1 MKFDRRAFN
10 RGGAWGACMLLC
22 LAALACG
29 TADGKDDGAADGK
42 DGGAKKLT
50 LDDLFPTDRV
60 LDIQIEVS
68 SQDWNT
74 LRHQT
79 RNGHRGQRG
88 SSKPFTY
95 VPARVTIDGVQFP
108 NVAIRKK
115 GFIGSISSS
124 RPSLKVKLNYTDK
137 EANIGGLNLLTLNNN
152 KQDPSQIDQYLGY
165 RLFNE
170 AGSPAPRCAFAE
182 VSVNGRS
189 LGVYSHVEG
198 VRSHF
203 LKQHF
208 GDNGGVLYEGT
219 TIDFHPGSEHGFEHE
234 RGDDALGKD
243 RIRQLSAVLT
253 GSNPSAIEI
262 GNHIDLDSF
271 YKFWA
276 LEGLIGFGDG
286 YTGNMNNYFF
296 YLNPATDKFHF
307 IPWGADASFRKY
319 SHVEGRDPS
328 APISVKMRGAIANA
342 LYQTQEGREGYRKA
356 MLELLNKRWNEEAM
370 AAEIDRVGKM
380 IEPYLNREQR
390 NAHNEVGGRRGFRGE
405 LEDVRSFIL
414 TRRGDIMGEIAG
426 GMPIWSHRSSRGFHA
441 HAAHRAV
448 QIQVQPQQ
456 PQPPQPPQLP
466 NTGIWRDARMGDVKA
481 AERRIAHG
489 ADVNERDRMYHLAP
503 LGWAAIY
510 GQTEVARALLDNG
523 ADVNIIDRSG
533 NTPLHTAAF
542 LGDVET
548 AKLLIENGAN
558 IRAKNHEGNIPA
570 ASTNAPFEITSFIG
584 AVFQIKIDRRR
595 FGAIEKG
602 RKEIIQLLNSQ

>member
-1 MKFDRRAFN
+1 MKLYRKTSN
-10 RGGAWGACMLLC
+10 RGGAWVACILLC
-22 LAALACG
+22 LAALAG
-29 TADGKDDGAADGK
+29 GAADGKDDGAT
-42 DGGAKKLT
+42 KLT

-60 LDIQIEVS
+60 LDIQIFVD
-68 SQDWNT
+68 QRDWDT

-79 RNGHRGQRG
+79 RHGRHGVHGHWGQSG

-95 VPARVTIDGVQFP
+95 VPARVTIDGVLFP

-137 EANIGGLNLLTLNNN
+137 EAHIGGLNLLTLNNN

-182 VSVNGRS
+182 VSVNGSS
-189 LGVYSHVEG
+189 LGLYSHVEG
-198 VRSHF
+198 ARSHF

-208 GDNGGVLYEGT
+208 GDNSGVLYEGT
-219 TIDFHPGSEHGFEHE
+219 TIDFYPGNEHGFEHE
-234 RGDDALGKD
+234 SGDDALGKD

-253 GSNPSAIEI
+253 GPNPSPIEI
-262 GNHIDLDSF
+262 GNHVDLDSF

-286 YTGNMNNYFF
+286 YTGNTNNYFF

-319 SHVEGRDPS
+319 SHVEHGDPS
-328 APISVKMRGAIANA
+328 APISVKMRGAIADA

-356 MLELLNKRWNEEAM
+356 MLELLNKHWNEKAM
-370 AAEIDRVGKM
+370 TAEIDRVEKM

-390 NAHNEVGGRRGFRGE
+390 NAHNEVGQRRGFRGE
-405 LEDVRSFIL
+405 LDDVRRFIR
-414 TRRGDIMGEIAG
+414 TRRGDIMAEIAG
-426 GMPIWSHRSSRGFHA
+426 GMPIWSHRSSRGSHA
-441 HAAHRAV
+441 HAVQAVQRV
-448 QIQVQPQQ
+448 QIQAQ
-456 PQPPQPPQLP
+456 PQPPQLP
-466 NTGIWRDARMGDVKA
+466 HTGIWRDARMGDIKA
-481 AERRIAHG
+481 AERRIAQG
-489 ADVNERDRMYHLAP
+489 ADVNELDKMFYLAP
-503 LGWAAIY
+503 LGWAALY
-510 GQTEVARALLDNG
+510 GQTDAARALLDNG
-523 ADVNIIDRSG
+523 ADVNILDRSG

-548 AKLLIENGAN
+548 AKLLIEKGAN
-558 IRAKNHEGNIPA
+558 IRAKNHKGDMPVESIH
-570 ASTNAPFEITSFIG
+570 ASFEITSFIG
-584 AVFQIKIDRRR
+584 AVFQIKIDRGR
-595 FGAIEKG
+595 FASIEKG
-602 RKEIIQLLNSQ
+602 RKEIVQLLNSQ